1 MSFAGQV
8 LWKRQVIVCAWLT
21 MGTYMALAAT
31 AAPFRRLRRRVLLLL
46 CVIVVSFYMGCLDH
60 PDLPSWE
67 ERCMS

>member
-46 CVIVVSFYMGCLDH
+46 CVIVVSFYMGAWTIQTPHLGRRDA
-60 PDLPSWE
+60 
-67 ERCMS
+67 